1 MSCADELAKLHDLL
15 AQGALNQAEYELAK
29 ARVLAGAQHG
39 AGAQSAIN
47 RFRLS
52 DSDRWIGGVCGGIAA
67 ATSIEA
73 WVWRLLF
80 VLLLLPTGFFAGL
93 LYVLLWIFVPRET
106 R

>member
-1 MSCADELAKLHDLL
+1 MSSADELAKLHDLL
-15 AQGALNQAEYELAK
+15 AKGALSQAEYEEAK
-29 ARVLAGAQHG
+29 ARVLGAGQYDAGAE
-39 AGAQSAIN
+39 SAIN

-80 VLLLLPTGFFAGL
+80 VLLLLPTGFFSGL
-93 LYVLLWIFVPRET
+93 LYLLLWIFVPRET
-106 R
+106 H